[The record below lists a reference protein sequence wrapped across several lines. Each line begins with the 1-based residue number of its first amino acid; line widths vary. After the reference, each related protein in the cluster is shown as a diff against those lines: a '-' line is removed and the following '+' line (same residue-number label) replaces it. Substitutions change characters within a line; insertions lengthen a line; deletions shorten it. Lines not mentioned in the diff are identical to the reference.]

1 MANNQENDSIP
12 EAVMNLISNPN
23 YQNGNGSAGDG
34 GGNGSGGPTSA
45 SSIIIARGF
54 NGTGQERIVL
64 HPSGPPSAPPP
75 QGHQLSPVFVMP
87 PPPPIPEPQ
96 MVQNVPPS
104 RKTHHRNGG
113 DRRSPSMP
121 SFGGS
126 LDNGLRSPHLTEK
139 VRRTPMPIIG
149 GK

>member
-64 HPSGPPSAPPP
+64 HPGGPPSAPPP
-75 QGHQLSPVFVMP
+75 
-87 PPPPIPEPQ
+87 PQ
-96 MVQNVPPS
+96 KS
-104 RKTHHRNGG
+104 
-113 DRRSPSMP
+113 
-121 SFGGS
+121 
-126 LDNGLRSPHLTEK
+126 
-139 VRRTPMPIIG
+139 
-149 GK
+149 